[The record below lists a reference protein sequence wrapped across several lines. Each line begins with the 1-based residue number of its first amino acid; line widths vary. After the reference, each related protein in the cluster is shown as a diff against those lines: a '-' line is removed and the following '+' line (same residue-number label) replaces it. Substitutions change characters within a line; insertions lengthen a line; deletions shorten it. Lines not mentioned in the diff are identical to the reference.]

1 MNMDLKLDLDI
12 KKILPM
18 VRKFQPYIFGVALVG
33 VFAYTAVTVNK
44 ALDVKPADPTTI
56 ATTTPAAPKVTFDK
70 ATIDAVK
77 KLDVVEGNVDPGTLG
92 THDPF
97 K

>member
-1 MNMDLKLDLDI
+1 MNMNLKLDLDI

-18 VRKFQPYIFGVALVG
+18 VQKFQPYIFGVALVA
-33 VFAYTAVTVNK
+33 VFAYTAVTVNQ
-44 ALDVKPADPTTI
+44 ALDVKPADP
-56 ATTTPAAPKVTFDK
+56 ATVVAAPAPAKVTFDK
-70 ATIDAVK
+70 TTIAAVK
-77 KLDVVEGNVDPGTLG
+77 KLDVVEGTVDPGALG